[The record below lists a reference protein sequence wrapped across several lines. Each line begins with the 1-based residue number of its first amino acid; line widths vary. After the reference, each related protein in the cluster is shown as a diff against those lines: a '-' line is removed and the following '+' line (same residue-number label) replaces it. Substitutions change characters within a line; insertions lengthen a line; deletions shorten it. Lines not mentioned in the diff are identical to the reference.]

1 MNKKEKYTIFLRNSI
16 DKLENITFLIKFIY
30 NILCITKKDIIF
42 FNKVL
47 K

>member
-1 MNKKEKYTIFLRNSI
+1 MNKKEKYTIFLRNTK

-42 FNKVL
+42 LIKF
-47 K
+47 